1 MSRIGRS
8 RLAVLISGRGSNL
21 QALCEA
27 IAAGTLDAEIVA
39 VGCDRADAPGLEIA
53 RKFGIPQVLVPR
65 ASCASRAEFESR
77 LFTQLEGYAP
87 DWLVLAGFMR
97 VLSAQAVARWPARM
111 INLHPS
117 LLPRYP
123 GLDTHA
129 RALAAGDREH
139 GASVHLVTA
148 ELDGG
153 PVLAQVR
160 LKIQPDDN
168 PERLAERLRPLEH
181 RLLLWV
187 CSLLVEGRLLA
198 ESEQILID
206 GEPLRAPLLLN

>member
-53 RKFGIPQVLVPR
+53 RQFGIPQVLVPR

-111 INLHPS
+111 IV
-117 LLPRYP
+117 LPRP
-123 GLDTHA
+123 RT
-129 RALAAGDREH
+129 
-139 GASVHLVTA
+139 
-148 ELDGG
+148 
-153 PVLAQVR
+153 
-160 LKIQPDDN
+160 
-168 PERLAERLRPLEH
+168 
-181 RLLLWV
+181 
-187 CSLLVEGRLLA
+187 
-198 ESEQILID
+198 
-206 GEPLRAPLLLN
+206 